1 MKTSKDPRHI
11 TRVKTMQELFAVEFG
26 KSGVKER
33 EISAYSQQII
43 ENMEKIDHLIEE
55 AAPSWP
61 VGKIN
66 KVDLAVLRLGIYELF
81 FSRNA
86 PTKVV
91 VDEAVE
97 LAKEYGSESSGSFV
111 NGVLGKLI
119 DTHPA
124 EIV

>member
-11 TRVKTMQELFAVEFG
+11 ERARTMQELFSLEFG
-26 KSGVKER
+26 KEGLKER
-33 EISAYSQQII
+33 EFSAASQAVI
-43 ENMEKIDHLIEE
+43 ENITKINKLIEE

-61 VGKIN
+61 VEKIN
-66 KVDLAVLRLGIYELF
+66 KVDLAVLRLAIFELF
-81 FSRNA
+81 YSRKV

-111 NGVLGKLI
+111 NGVLGTLI
-119 DTHPA
+119 DTHPT
-124 EIV
+124 EIA

>member
-1 MKTSKDPRHI
+1 M
-11 TRVKTMQELFAVEFG
+11 EFG

-33 EISAYSQQII
+33 EISAYSQAII
-43 ENMEKIDHLIEE
+43 ENIDKIDKLIEE

-61 VGKIN
+61 VLKIN
-66 KVDLAVLRLGIYELF
+66 KVDLAVLRLAIYELF
-81 FSRNA
+81 LSKKA

-111 NGVLGKLI
+111 NGVLGTLI
-119 DTHPA
+119 DNYPV
-124 EIV
+124 EIA

>member
-11 TRVKTMQELFAVEFG
+11 ERAKTMQELFSLEFG
-26 KSGVKER
+26 KENLAER
-33 EISAYSQQII
+33 EFSASSQAVI
-43 ENMEKIDHLIEE
+43 ENIKKIDQLIEE
-55 AAPSWP
+55 AATSWP
-61 VGKIN
+61 VDKIN

-81 FSRNA
+81 YSRKT

-119 DTHPA
+119 DTHPT
-124 EIV
+124 EIA

>member
-11 TRVKTMQELFAVEFG
+11 TRIKTMQELFAIEFG

-33 EISAYSQQII
+33 EISAYSQGII
-43 ENMEKIDHLIEE
+43 ENMEKIDQLIEQ

-66 KVDLAVLRLGIYELF
+66 KVDLAVLRLAIFELF
-81 FSRNA
+81 ISKKA
-86 PTKVV
+86 PTKVI

-111 NGVLGKLI
+111 NGVLGTLI
-119 DTHPA
+119 EKHPTDL
-124 EIV
+124 I

>member
-33 EISAYSQQII
+33 DFSAYSHEII

-61 VGKIN
+61 VDKIN
-66 KVDLAVLRLGIYELF
+66 KVDLAVLRLGVYELF
-81 FSRNA
+81 YSRKA

-119 DTHPA
+119 DTHPS

>member
-1 MKTSKDPRHI
+1 
-11 TRVKTMQELFAVEFG
+11 
-26 KSGVKER
+26 
-33 EISAYSQQII
+33 
-43 ENMEKIDHLIEE
+43 
-55 AAPSWP
+55 
-61 VGKIN
+61 
-66 KVDLAVLRLGIYELF
+66 LAVLRLGVYELF
-81 FSRNA
+81 YSRKA

-119 DTHPA
+119 DTHPS

>member
-11 TRVKTMQELFAVEFG
+11 ERAKIMQELFAVEFN
-26 KSGVKER
+26 KQNSSNR
-33 EISAYSQQII
+33 EFSAASQSII
-43 ENMEKIDHLIEE
+43 DKIEKIDTLITE

-61 VGKIN
+61 VDKIN
-66 KVDLAVLRLGIYELF
+66 RVDLAVLRLGIYELF
-81 FSRNA
+81 FSRKA

-119 DTHPA
+119 DTYPA
-124 EIV
+124 EVG

>member
-11 TRVKTMQELFAVEFG
+11 ERAKTMQELFSVEFG
-26 KSGVKER
+26 KHHTSNR
-33 EISAYSQQII
+33 EFSAASQAVI
-43 ENMEKIDHLIEE
+43 EKIEAIDALITE

-61 VGKIN
+61 VDKIN

-81 FSRNA
+81 YSRKA

-97 LAKEYGSESSGSFV
+97 LAKEYGSESSGGFV

-119 DTHPA
+119 DTHPS
-124 EIV
+124 EII

>member
-11 TRVKTMQELFAVEFG
+11 ERAKIMQELFAVEFN
-26 KSGVKER
+26 KQNSSNR
-33 EISAYSQQII
+33 EFSAASQSII
-43 ENMEKIDHLIEE
+43 DKIEKIDTLITE

-61 VGKIN
+61 VNKIN
-66 KVDLAVLRLGIYELF
+66 RVDLAVLRLGIYELF
-81 FSRNA
+81 FSRKA

-119 DTHPA
+119 DTYPA
-124 EIV
+124 EVG

>member
-11 TRVKTMQELFAVEFG
+11 TRIKTMQELFAIEFG

-33 EISAYSQQII
+33 EISAYSQEII
-43 ENMEKIDHLIEE
+43 ENIEKIDQLIEE

-61 VGKIN
+61 VEKIN

-81 FSRNA
+81 FSRKA

-119 DTHPA
+119 DTHPT